1 MSASDGSS
9 SAPARLTVSSPWTR
23 SLLAGALAGL
33 TVDVSLYPLDTIK
46 TRLQSNLSHNVSAT
60 ARHTAA
66 GTLRSIYAGLP
77 SAIIGSM
84 PSAASFFVVY
94 DGVKRAM
101 IRKEM
106 SAATQSYIHM
116 LASSLGEIAA
126 CAIRVPTEVVKQR
139 AQAGL
144 FGGKSSAAFLDI
156 LSLRNTA
163 GYTTMVKEL
172 YRGGGVTIMREIP
185 FTILQFTMW
194 EQAKSAWSAR
204 QSMLVGREKDLVTAG
219 ESALFGS
226 LSGAIAAGVTTPLD
240 VLKTRI
246 MLERREVGDKRKRM
260 GAGGVVRQILA
271 EEGWKGF
278 FRGFVPRVG
287 WISTGGAIFLGTYQA
302 AANRLGEAE
311 ALSEH
316 DKHHLV

>member
-1 MSASDGSS
+1 MTSRNVSDKDVT
-9 SAPARLTVSSPWTR
+9 APLVSSPWTR

-33 TVDVSLYPLDTIK
+33 TVDVSLFPLDTIK
-46 TRLQSNLSHNVSAT
+46 TRLQSNLSHHASTVAT
-60 ARHTAA
+60 RHTAL

-94 DGVKRAM
+94 DGIKRQM
-101 IRKEM
+101 ITPETSSTK
-106 SAATQSYIHM
+106 QSYIHM

-156 LSLRNTA
+156 LSLRKSA
-163 GYTTMVKEL
+163 GYGTMVKEL

-194 EQAKSAWSAR
+194 EQAKSEYSAR
-204 QSMLVGREKDLVTAG
+204 QSILYGREKGLVTAK

-226 LSGAIAAGVTTPLD
+226 LSGAIAAGLTTPLD

-246 MLERREVGDKRKRM
+246 MLERREVGNGKGRM
-260 GAGGVVRQILA
+260 GATGVLQQIA
-271 EEGWKGF
+271 TEEGWRGF

-287 WISTGGAIFLGTYQA
+287 WISTGGAIFLGTYQWA
-302 AANRLGEAE
+302 SNTLGEAKQLE
-311 ALSEH
+311 TK
-316 DKHHLV
+316 DTPI